1 MDRTPVLLRKFGSV
15 IEAQLAQSYLEG
27 FGIASF
33 LMADDAGGMHPHF
46 QGSIGVRLMVAEED
60 KETALRMLD
69 TENPELN

>member
-1 MDRTPVLLRKFGSV
+1 MNRKPTLLRKFGSV

-33 LMADDAGGMHPHF
+33 LMTDDAGGMHPHL

-60 KETALRMLD
+60 RDSAQRLLD
-69 TENPELN
+69 SANQANN